1 MQQIIK
7 RKTNVDWLIYKM
19 GHKLIFVFQSAS
31 VFIQFTVKT
40 SVFIHLLIFKRSS
53 VYLFMYQL
61 AKVKMKKENNMN
73 KYILK

>member
-7 RKTNVDWLIYKM
+7 RKTNVDGLIYKM
-19 GHKLIFVFQSAS
+19 GQKLMFVFQSAS

-53 VYLFMYQL
+53 VYLFTY
-61 AKVKMKKENNMN
+61 
-73 KYILK
+73 

>member
-31 VFIQFTVKT
+31 VFIQFKT
-40 SVFIHLLIFKRSS
+40 SVFIYLLIFKCSS

-61 AKVKMKKENNMN
+61 AKVKMKKKNNMN

>member
-1 MQQIIK
+1 M
-7 RKTNVDWLIYKM
+7 
-19 GHKLIFVFQSAS
+19 FVFQSAS
-31 VFIQFTVKT
+31 VFIQFTVRT
-40 SVFIHLLIFKRSS
+40 SVFIYLLIFKRSS